1 MADYHSPTV
10 VDPEIPATDVT
21 AVERLLL
28 DAIFEVDERVGS
40 LFLSHWEGINDY
52 PDLDRSTLEAA
63 LAADARP
70 SRVAE
75 HVAVILA
82 EDPDDLI
89 CLALD
94 TVDACPDTIL
104 QDIVRRSKTLSYLTV
119 TTAFTCT
126 KMRADAFGGSATL
139 ITASQILSKSTNT
152 LFDEFFA
159 TAQAVGDIVVS

>member
-10 VDPEIPATDVT
+10 VDPEIPIADVT
-21 AVERLLL
+21 ALERLLL
-28 DAIFEVDERVGS
+28 EAIYDVDERESS

-52 PDLDRSTLEAA
+52 PDIDRSALVAA
-63 LAADARP
+63 LADATRP
-70 SRVAE
+70 SRIAD
-75 HVAVILA
+75 HITAILA
-82 EDPDDLI
+82 GDAEDLI

-104 QDIVRRSKTLSYLTV
+104 QDIVRRSPTLSYLTV

-126 KMRADAFGGSATL
+126 KMRVDAFGGSATL
-139 ITASQILSKSTNT
+139 IAANTILSKSTNT

-159 TAQAVGDIVVS
+159 TAQAAGDILAS